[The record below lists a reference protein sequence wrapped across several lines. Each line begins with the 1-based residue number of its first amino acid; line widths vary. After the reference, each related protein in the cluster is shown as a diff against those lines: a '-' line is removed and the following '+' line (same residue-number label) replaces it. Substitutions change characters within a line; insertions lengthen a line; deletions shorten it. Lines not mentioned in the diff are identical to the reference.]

1 MDSFK
6 KYIAE
11 FIGTFTL
18 VFIAAGAV
26 CTDYYLRKAGGAGIG
41 VLGISI
47 AYGLAIVSITYA
59 LSYISGAHINPAV
72 TIACWITR
80 RMNPNTA
87 INYIVAQVAGA
98 SLAGFVLKILFPEA
112 LFTVNLGTSTLG
124 DGVSIA
130 QGLAMEFIISFLLVL
145 TIFGT
150 AIDKRSFSSFSGL
163 TIGLVV
169 LFGVLISSPISSGAM
184 NPARAF
190 GPAIASGQFTHHY
203 IWWVGPVL
211 GGMAAAFFYDI
222 VLAEKKG
229 KKMIEVMKTTTRTSR
244 QKKKR

>member
-11 FIGTFTL
+11 FLGTFTL

-26 CTDYYLRKAGGAGIG
+26 CTDYYLQRAGGAGIG

-87 INYIVAQVAGA
+87 INYIIAQIAGA
-98 SLAGFVLKILFPEA
+98 ALAGFVLKTLFPEA
-112 LFTVNLGTSTLG
+112 MYTVHLGTSTLG
-124 DGVSIA
+124 DEVSVM
-130 QGLAMEFIISFLLVL
+130 QGLVMEFIISFLLVL

-190 GPAIASGQFTHHY
+190 GPAIASGQFSHHY
-203 IWWVGPVL
+203 IWWIGPVF
-211 GGMAAAFFYDI
+211 GGIAAAFFYD
-222 VLAEKKG
+222 VVFAEKR
-229 KKMIEVMKTTTRTSR
+229 KKETEARKTATRTSR